1 MERASPPH
9 FWAENIRHAHIE
21 PCSRDRQNMPY
32 ILHLFR
38 FQSSHDLILMTVEF
52 NSHVAEA
59 GVGKKGAL
67 YTSLFS
73 DFLMIHTLNPTSG
86 CSAVFYD

>member
-59 GVGKKGAL
+59 GINSANCKVP
-67 YTSLFS
+67 YFS
-73 DFLMIHTLNPTSG
+73 PNFIRNCLD
-86 CSAVFYD
+86 